1 MFNNK
6 YPYTDFHE
14 LNLDYVLKQLA
25 DFREELDTISETI
38 YQRVM
43 EQVQPQIDDI
53 AEKVNTLSANFEA
66 FKNEIRLEQATFE
79 ASVNSQIADLNIR
92 FAQLVNTVNSLIEQ
106 AKLYSDI
113 QNENLY
119 NKIIEDINN
128 GVIGLGDV
136 KVINYITGEV
146 MTVQQMFDYLCMFHL
161 TNPLTYTQAALKG
174 KTYNEVAALNLTY
187 TLPNLFLP
195 GIEPYET
202 LSKVSFKK
210 YIS

>member
-146 MTVQQMFDYLCMFHL
+146 MTVQQMFDYLCTFHL
-161 TNPLTYTQAALKG
+161 TNPITYTQLALKAID
-174 KTYNEVAALNLTY
+174 YDSLAALNLTY
-187 TLPNLFLP
+187 TDIIVNGNLLIP
-195 GIEPYET
+195 
-202 LSKVSFKK
+202 
-210 YIS
+210 